1 MKKEAG
7 RRTVIRVMAVLF
19 VGIMAGTVAASG
31 VSRGEE
37 TEMALCYEN
46 LENRVKEF
54 CPQVEM
60 ERRQFEE
67 RLGRLED
74 AREELLES
82 RRALREEASDREKDG
97 DAAGAE
103 HYRWQA
109 EALLDGA
116 DSLKE
121 QIRQAGNAAGRMELR
136 RMEDTM
142 LWTAQNLMGTYHS
155 LEAEQ
160 AAASARAEA
169 QKHLSEKVKDQEML
183 GSSTS
188 YHSQEA
194 YQKWQS
200 ALNEYERLKKEQE
213 RVRQELLL
221 LTGFSPDSPVV
232 LEKMPLPDV
241 SRAALVN
248 PQEDRQQALGN
259 NYELRSGRMGNA
271 GSNQELH
278 KKQRQTELDE
288 NQMFASL
295 ETLGD
300 QIRSCEAEWE
310 AACAKEQAQRAVW
323 QSAVRKRELGTMA
336 EGEYLEIY
344 SQYMEEKGNQAQASI
359 RFLLAMEEYDW
370 AKKGLMGDL

>member
-37 TEMALCYEN
+37 TEMALCYEK
-46 LENRVKEF
+46 LENLVKEF

-323 QSAVRKRELGTMA
+323 QSAVRKGNWGQWLRENIWRFT
-336 EGEYLEIY
+336 
-344 SQYMEEKGNQAQASI
+344 ASI
-359 RFLLAMEEYDW
+359 W
-370 AKKGLMGDL
+370 KKKEIRHRHPFVSFSQWRNMTGRKRD

>member
-46 LENRVKEF
+46 LENLVKES

-271 GSNQELH
+271 GSNQDLH

-295 ETLGD
+295 ETLGN
-300 QIRSCEAEWE
+300 QIRSCQAEWE

-370 AKKGLMGDL
+370 AKKGLMD

>member
-46 LENRVKEF
+46 LENLVKES

-160 AAASARAEA
+160 AAASARAEE

-300 QIRSCEAEWE
+300 QIRSCQTEWE

-370 AKKGLMGDL
+370 AKKGLMD

>member
-46 LENRVKEF
+46 LENLVKES

-121 QIRQAGNAAGRMELR
+121 QIRQAGNAAERMELR

-142 LWTAQNLMGTYHS
+142 LWTAQNLMGTYDS

-248 PQEDRQQALGN
+248 PKEDRQQALGN

-300 QIRSCEAEWE
+300 QIRSRQAEWE

-323 QSAVRKRELGTMA
+323 QSAVRKRKLGTMA

-370 AKKGLMGDL
+370 AKKGLMD

>member
-46 LENRVKEF
+46 LENLVKES

-109 EALLDGA
+109 ETLLDGA

-300 QIRSCEAEWE
+300 QIRSCQTEWE

-323 QSAVRKRELGTMA
+323 QSAVRKREQGTMA

-370 AKKGLMGDL
+370 AKKGLMD

>member
-46 LENRVKEF
+46 LENLVKES

-300 QIRSCEAEWE
+300 QIRSRQAEWE

-323 QSAVRKRELGTMA
+323 QSAVRKREQGTMA
-336 EGEYLEIY
+336 EGKYLEIY

-370 AKKGLMGDL
+370 AKKGLMD

>member
-46 LENRVKEF
+46 LENLVKEF

-221 LTGFSPDSPVV
+221 LTGFSPDSPIV

-288 NQMFASL
+288 NQKFASL

-323 QSAVRKRELGTMA
+323 QSAVRKREQGTMA

-370 AKKGLMGDL
+370 AKKGLMD

>member
-46 LENRVKEF
+46 LENLVKES

-121 QIRQAGNAAGRMELR
+121 QIRQAGTAAGRMELR

-200 ALNEYERLKKEQE
+200 ALNEYGRLKKEQE

-300 QIRSCEAEWE
+300 QIRSCQTEWE

-323 QSAVRKRELGTMA
+323 QSAVRKREQGTMA

-370 AKKGLMGDL
+370 AKKGLMD

>member
-46 LENRVKEF
+46 LENLVKES

-136 RMEDTM
+136 RMEDTI

-300 QIRSCEAEWE
+300 QIRSCQAEWE

-370 AKKGLMGDL
+370 AKKGLMD

>member
-19 VGIMAGTVAASG
+19 GGIMAGTVAASG

-46 LENRVKEF
+46 LENLVKES

-109 EALLDGA
+109 ETLLDGA

-121 QIRQAGNAAGRMELR
+121 QIRQAGTAAGRMELR

-200 ALNEYERLKKEQE
+200 ALNEYGRLKKEQE

-300 QIRSCEAEWE
+300 QIRSCQTEWE

-370 AKKGLMGDL
+370 AKKGLMD

>member
-46 LENRVKEF
+46 LENLVKES

-160 AAASARAEA
+160 AAASARAEV

-295 ETLGD
+295 ETLGN
-300 QIRSCEAEWE
+300 QIRSCQAEWE

-370 AKKGLMGDL
+370 AKKGLMD

>member
-37 TEMALCYEN
+37 TEMALCYED
-46 LENRVKEF
+46 LENLVKES

-109 EALLDGA
+109 ETLLDGA

-121 QIRQAGNAAGRMELR
+121 QIRQAGTAAGRMELR

-142 LWTAQNLMGTYHS
+142 LWTAQNLMGTYDS

-288 NQMFASL
+288 KQMFASL

-300 QIRSCEAEWE
+300 QIRSCQAEWE

-370 AKKGLMGDL
+370 AKKGLMD

>member
-46 LENRVKEF
+46 LENLVKES

-109 EALLDGA
+109 ETLLDGA

-121 QIRQAGNAAGRMELR
+121 QIRQAGTAAGRMELR

-300 QIRSCEAEWE
+300 QIRSRQAEWE

-370 AKKGLMGDL
+370 AKKGLMD

>member
-37 TEMALCYEN
+37 MEMALCYEN
-46 LENRVKEF
+46 LENLVKES

-300 QIRSCEAEWE
+300 QIRSCQAEWE

-323 QSAVRKRELGTMA
+323 QSAVRKREQGTMA

-370 AKKGLMGDL
+370 AKKGLMD

>member
-46 LENRVKEF
+46 LENLVKES

-74 AREELLES
+74 AREKLLES

-248 PQEDRQQALGN
+248 PQED
-259 NYELRSGRMGNA
+259 
-271 GSNQELH
+271 SNQELH

-300 QIRSCEAEWE
+300 QIRSCQAEWE

-323 QSAVRKRELGTMA
+323 QSAVRKREQGTMA

-370 AKKGLMGDL
+370 AKKGLMD

>member
-46 LENRVKEF
+46 LENLVKES

-82 RRALREEASDREKDG
+82 LRALREEASDREKDG

-109 EALLDGA
+109 ETLLDGA

-121 QIRQAGNAAGRMELR
+121 QIRQAGTAAGRMELR

-200 ALNEYERLKKEQE
+200 ALNEYGRLKKEQE

-300 QIRSCEAEWE
+300 QIRSCQTEWE

-370 AKKGLMGDL
+370 AKKGLMD

>member
-46 LENRVKEF
+46 LENLVKES

-121 QIRQAGNAAGRMELR
+121 QIRQAGTAAGRMELR

-288 NQMFASL
+288 NQIFASL

-300 QIRSCEAEWE
+300 QIRSCQAEWE

-323 QSAVRKRELGTMA
+323 QSAVRKREQGTMA

-370 AKKGLMGDL
+370 AKKGLMD

>member
-19 VGIMAGTVAASG
+19 GGIMAGTVAASG

-46 LENRVKEF
+46 LENLVKES

-300 QIRSCEAEWE
+300 QIRSCQAEWE

-323 QSAVRKRELGTMA
+323 QSAVRKREQGTMA

-370 AKKGLMGDL
+370 AKKGLMD

>member
-46 LENRVKEF
+46 LVNLVKES

-300 QIRSCEAEWE
+300 QIRSCQAEWE

-323 QSAVRKRELGTMA
+323 QSAVRKREQGTMA

-370 AKKGLMGDL
+370 AKKGLMD

>member
-7 RRTVIRVMAVLF
+7 RRTVIRVMAALF

-46 LENRVKEF
+46 LENLVKES

-232 LEKMPLPDV
+232 LEKMPLPNV

-300 QIRSCEAEWE
+300 QVRSCQAEWE

-323 QSAVRKRELGTMA
+323 QFAVRKRELGTMA

-370 AKKGLMGDL
+370 AKKGLMD

>member
-37 TEMALCYEN
+37 TEMALCCEN
-46 LENRVKEF
+46 LENLVKEF

-221 LTGFSPDSPVV
+221 LTGFSPDSPIV

-288 NQMFASL
+288 NQKFASL

-370 AKKGLMGDL
+370 AKKGLMD

>member
-46 LENRVKEF
+46 LENLVKES

-82 RRALREEASDREKDG
+82 RRALREEASDQEKDG

-160 AAASARAEA
+160 AAASARAKA

-300 QIRSCEAEWE
+300 QIRSCQTEWE

-323 QSAVRKRELGTMA
+323 QSAVRKREQGTMA

-370 AKKGLMGDL
+370 AKKGLMD

>member
-46 LENRVKEF
+46 LENLVKES

-121 QIRQAGNAAGRMELR
+121 QIRQSGNAAGRMELR

-300 QIRSCEAEWE
+300 QIRSCQAEWE

-323 QSAVRKRELGTMA
+323 QSAVRKREQGTMA

-370 AKKGLMGDL
+370 AKKGLMD

>member
-46 LENRVKEF
+46 LENLVKES

-109 EALLDGA
+109 ETLLDGA

-121 QIRQAGNAAGRMELR
+121 QIRQAGTAAGRMELR

-200 ALNEYERLKKEQE
+200 ALNEYGRLKKEQE

-300 QIRSCEAEWE
+300 QIRSRQAEWE

-323 QSAVRKRELGTMA
+323 QSAVRKREQGTMA

-370 AKKGLMGDL
+370 AKKGLMD

>member
-46 LENRVKEF
+46 LENLVKES

-232 LEKMPLPDV
+232 LEKIPLPDV

-248 PQEDRQQALGN
+248 PKEDRQQALGN

-300 QIRSCEAEWE
+300 QVRSCQAEWE

-323 QSAVRKRELGTMA
+323 QSAVRKREQGTMA

-370 AKKGLMGDL
+370 AKKGLMD

>member
-46 LENRVKEF
+46 LENLVKES

-300 QIRSCEAEWE
+300 QVRSCQAEWE

-370 AKKGLMGDL
+370 AKKGLMD

>member
-46 LENRVKEF
+46 LENLVKES

-295 ETLGD
+295 ENLGD
-300 QIRSCEAEWE
+300 QIRSCQAEWE

-323 QSAVRKRELGTMA
+323 QSAVRKREQGTMA

-370 AKKGLMGDL
+370 AKKGLMD

>member
-7 RRTVIRVMAVLF
+7 RRPVIRVMAVLF

-46 LENRVKEF
+46 LENLVKES

-271 GSNQELH
+271 GRNQELH

-288 NQMFASL
+288 NRMFASL

-300 QIRSCEAEWE
+300 QVCSCQAEWE

-370 AKKGLMGDL
+370 AKKGLMD

>member
-46 LENRVKEF
+46 LENLVKES

-97 DAAGAE
+97 DTAGAE

-300 QIRSCEAEWE
+300 QIRSCQAEWE

-323 QSAVRKRELGTMA
+323 QSAVRKREQGTMA

-370 AKKGLMGDL
+370 AKKGLMD

>member
-31 VSRGEE
+31 VSRGEG
-37 TEMALCYEN
+37 TERALCYED
-46 LENRVKEF
+46 LENLVKES

-200 ALNEYERLKKEQE
+200 VLNEYERLKKEQE

-300 QIRSCEAEWE
+300 QVRSCQAEWE

-323 QSAVRKRELGTMA
+323 QSAVRKRKLGTMA

-370 AKKGLMGDL
+370 AKKGLMD

>member
-19 VGIMAGTVAASG
+19 GGIMAGTVAASG

-37 TEMALCYEN
+37 TEMVLCYED
-46 LENRVKEF
+46 LENLVKES

-136 RMEDTM
+136 RMEDTI

-200 ALNEYERLKKEQE
+200 ALNEYGRLKKEQE

-232 LEKMPLPDV
+232 LEKMPLPDI

-300 QIRSCEAEWE
+300 QIRSCQAEWE

-370 AKKGLMGDL
+370 AKKGLMD

>member
-46 LENRVKEF
+46 LENLVKES

-295 ETLGD
+295 ETLGN
-300 QIRSCEAEWE
+300 QIRSCQAEWE

-323 QSAVRKRELGTMA
+323 QSAVRKREQGTMA

-370 AKKGLMGDL
+370 AKKGLMD

>member
-46 LENRVKEF
+46 LENLVKES

-109 EALLDGA
+109 ETLLDGA

-300 QIRSCEAEWE
+300 QIRSCQTEWE

-370 AKKGLMGDL
+370 AKKGLMD

>member
-46 LENRVKEF
+46 LENLVKES

-121 QIRQAGNAAGRMELR
+121 QIRQAGNAAGRMELC

-300 QIRSCEAEWE
+300 QIRSCQAEWE

-323 QSAVRKRELGTMA
+323 QSAVRKREQGTMA

-370 AKKGLMGDL
+370 AKKGLMD

>member
-46 LENRVKEF
+46 LENLVKES

-300 QIRSCEAEWE
+300 QIRSCQAEWE

-323 QSAVRKRELGTMA
+323 QSAVRKREQGTMA

-370 AKKGLMGDL
+370 AKMGLMD

>member
-1 MKKEAG
+1 MAG
-7 RRTVIRVMAVLF
+7 GGPFGWCRQPERADPSGGKCRRTD
-19 VGIMAGTVAASG
+19 GTA
-31 VSRGEE
+31 
-37 TEMALCYEN
+37 
-46 LENRVKEF
+46 
-54 CPQVEM
+54 Q
-60 ERRQFEE
+60 
-67 RLGRLED
+67 
-74 AREELLES
+74 
-82 RRALREEASDREKDG
+82 DG
-97 DAAGAE
+97 GYHA
-103 HYRWQA
+103 
-109 EALLDGA
+109 LDGSEPDGNVSQSGSGA
-116 DSLKE
+116 GCG
-121 QIRQAGNAAGRMELR
+121 QRQ
-136 RMEDTM
+136 
-142 LWTAQNLMGTYHS
+142 
-155 LEAEQ
+155 
-160 AAASARAEA
+160 AEA

-221 LTGFSPDSPVV
+221 LTGFSPDSPIV

-288 NQMFASL
+288 NQKFASL

-310 AACAKEQAQRAVW
+310 QP
-323 QSAVRKRELGTMA
+323 VRRNRRKGQCGSLR
-336 EGEYLEIY
+336 
-344 SQYMEEKGNQAQASI
+344 SEKGNWGQWLRENIWRFTASI
-359 RFLLAMEEYDW
+359 W
-370 AKKGLMGDL
+370 KKKEIRHRHPFVSFSQWRNMTGRKRD

>member
-46 LENRVKEF
+46 LENLVKES

-142 LWTAQNLMGTYHS
+142 LWTAQNLMGPYHS

-300 QIRSCEAEWE
+300 QIRSCQAEWE

-323 QSAVRKRELGTMA
+323 QSAVRKREQGTMA

-370 AKKGLMGDL
+370 AKKGLMD

>member
-19 VGIMAGTVAASG
+19 GGIMAGTVAASG

-37 TEMALCYEN
+37 TEMVLCYED
-46 LENRVKEF
+46 LENLVKES

-136 RMEDTM
+136 RMEDTI

-232 LEKMPLPDV
+232 LEKMPLPDI

-278 KKQRQTELDE
+278 KKQRQKELDE

-300 QIRSCEAEWE
+300 QIRSCQAEWE

-370 AKKGLMGDL
+370 AKKGLMD

>member
-46 LENRVKEF
+46 LENLVKEF

-221 LTGFSPDSPVV
+221 LTGFSPDSPIV

-300 QIRSCEAEWE
+300 QIRSCQAEWE

-370 AKKGLMGDL
+370 AKKGLMD